1 MRRYRLF
8 VLLLLTGWLT
18 ACSTPGAFFGAT
30 EGPLFQPR
38 SLSDENRVLLYLY
51 RPQSS
56 WADQE
61 LEAPG
66 LFINNQLFSGL
77 PSGGYLVMELD
88 TASYQLEIR
97 RPLLG
102 SYWTLVAESPMD
114 FTRVASFA
122 LDAEAGG
129 VFYLRYDELNP
140 PPVSEPKLTQGDGP
154 LQLAQ
159 LDVGTLLQEVS
170 LTLRSDL
177 KDWQLGA
184 VRATT
189 AQLPGGPSPEKMKRL
204 CQHIWHEARPVT
216 QGDEVDRYLR
226 NRGRDGRIY
235 WVSLEIQPLFAP
247 DGTHQGFMAIEAD
260 ITERRAAERGDGDR
274 RVDQTLVAAARG
286 DDDFFDT
293 TAACR
298 LHGERGGSFNEVGL
312 ARSCL
317 LFRQLL
323 RVAIGRERF

>member
-1 MRRYRLF
+1 MRRYRLL
-8 VLLLLTGWLT
+8 VLLLLTGWLS

-102 SYWTLVAESPMD
+102 SYWTLVAESPLD

-122 LDAEAGG
+122 LDAEAGATY
-129 VFYLRYDELNP
+129 YLRYDELSP
-140 PPVSEPKLTQGDGP
+140 PPRDDSLAATGDGP
-154 LQLAQ
+154 LQLVSEQAALGELTRSHRVKPFARIAANGETHVRRSQ
-159 LDVGTLLQEVS
+159 RGFWRSVGDALD
-170 LTLRSDL
+170 
-177 KDWQLGA
+177 K
-184 VRATT
+184 
-189 AQLPGGPSPEKMKRL
+189 
-204 CQHIWHEARPVT
+204 
-216 QGDEVDRYLR
+216 
-226 NRGRDGRIY
+226 
-235 WVSLEIQPLFAP
+235 
-247 DGTHQGFMAIEAD
+247 
-260 ITERRAAERGDGDR
+260 
-274 RVDQTLVAAARG
+274 
-286 DDDFFDT
+286 
-293 TAACR
+293 
-298 LHGERGGSFNEVGL
+298 
-312 ARSCL
+312 
-317 LFRQLL
+317 
-323 RVAIGRERF
+323 IGI

>member
-30 EGPLFQPR
+30 EGPLFKPR

-51 RPQSS
+51 RPQSN

-77 PSGGYLVMELD
+77 PSGSYLVMELD

-122 LDAEAGG
+122 LDAEAGATY
-129 VFYLRYDELNP
+129 YLRYDELSP
-140 PPVSEPKLTQGDGP
+140 PPHDDSLAASGDGP
-154 LQLAQ
+154 LQLVSEKVALGELTSSHRVKPFARIAANGETHVRRSQ
-159 LDVGTLLQEVS
+159 RGFWRSVGDALD
-170 LTLRSDL
+170 
-177 KDWQLGA
+177 K
-184 VRATT
+184 
-189 AQLPGGPSPEKMKRL
+189 
-204 CQHIWHEARPVT
+204 
-216 QGDEVDRYLR
+216 
-226 NRGRDGRIY
+226 
-235 WVSLEIQPLFAP
+235 
-247 DGTHQGFMAIEAD
+247 
-260 ITERRAAERGDGDR
+260 
-274 RVDQTLVAAARG
+274 
-286 DDDFFDT
+286 
-293 TAACR
+293 
-298 LHGERGGSFNEVGL
+298 
-312 ARSCL
+312 
-317 LFRQLL
+317 
-323 RVAIGRERF
+323 IGI

>member
-122 LDAEAGG
+122 LDAEAGATY
-129 VFYLRYDELNP
+129 YLRYDELSP
-140 PPVSEPKLTQGDGP
+140 PPHDDSLAASGDGP
-154 LQLAQ
+154 LQL
-159 LDVGTLLQEVS
+159 VS
-170 LTLRSDL
+170 E
-177 KDWQLGA
+177 QAALG
-184 VRATT
+184 
-189 AQLPGGPSPEKMKRL
+189 E
-204 CQHIWHEARPVT
+204 
-216 QGDEVDRYLR
+216 
-226 NRGRDGRIY
+226 
-235 WVSLEIQPLFAP
+235 
-247 DGTHQGFMAIEAD
+247 
-260 ITERRAAERGDGDR
+260 
-274 RVDQTLVAAARG
+274 
-286 DDDFFDT
+286 
-293 TAACR
+293 
-298 LHGERGGSFNEVGL
+298 L
-312 ARSCL
+312 ARSH
-317 LFRQLL
+317 
-323 RVAIGRERF
+323 RVKPFARIAANGEAHVRRSQRSFWRSVGDALDKIGI

>member
-102 SYWTLVAESPMD
+102 SYWTLAAESPMD

-122 LDAEAGG
+122 LDAEAGATY
-129 VFYLRYDELNP
+129 YLRYDELSP
-140 PPVSEPKLTQGDGP
+140 PPHDDSLAATGDGP
-154 LQLAQ
+154 LQLVSEQAALGELGSSHRIKPFARIAANGETHVRRSQ
-159 LDVGTLLQEVS
+159 RGFWRSVGDALD
-170 LTLRSDL
+170 
-177 KDWQLGA
+177 K
-184 VRATT
+184 
-189 AQLPGGPSPEKMKRL
+189 
-204 CQHIWHEARPVT
+204 
-216 QGDEVDRYLR
+216 
-226 NRGRDGRIY
+226 
-235 WVSLEIQPLFAP
+235 
-247 DGTHQGFMAIEAD
+247 
-260 ITERRAAERGDGDR
+260 
-274 RVDQTLVAAARG
+274 
-286 DDDFFDT
+286 
-293 TAACR
+293 
-298 LHGERGGSFNEVGL
+298 
-312 ARSCL
+312 
-317 LFRQLL
+317 
-323 RVAIGRERF
+323 IGI

>member
-122 LDAEAGG
+122 LDAEAGATY
-129 VFYLRYDELNP
+129 YLRYDELSP
-140 PPVSEPKLTQGDGP
+140 PPHDDSLAASGDGP
-154 LQLAQ
+154 LQLVSEQAALGELTRSHRVKPFARIAANGEEHVRRSQ
-159 LDVGTLLQEVS
+159 HSFWRSVGDALD
-170 LTLRSDL
+170 
-177 KDWQLGA
+177 K
-184 VRATT
+184 
-189 AQLPGGPSPEKMKRL
+189 
-204 CQHIWHEARPVT
+204 
-216 QGDEVDRYLR
+216 
-226 NRGRDGRIY
+226 
-235 WVSLEIQPLFAP
+235 
-247 DGTHQGFMAIEAD
+247 
-260 ITERRAAERGDGDR
+260 
-274 RVDQTLVAAARG
+274 
-286 DDDFFDT
+286 
-293 TAACR
+293 
-298 LHGERGGSFNEVGL
+298 
-312 ARSCL
+312 
-317 LFRQLL
+317 
-323 RVAIGRERF
+323 IGI

>member
-30 EGPLFQPR
+30 EGPLFQSR

-102 SYWTLVAESPMD
+102 SYWTLAAESPMD

-122 LDAEAGG
+122 LDAEAGATY
-129 VFYLRYDELNP
+129 YLRYDELSP
-140 PPVSEPKLTQGDGP
+140 PPHDDS
-154 LQLAQ
+154 LA
-159 LDVGTLLQEVS
+159 
-170 LTLRSDL
+170 
-177 KDWQLGA
+177 
-184 VRATT
+184 
-189 AQLPGGPSPEKMKRL
+189 
-204 CQHIWHEARPVT
+204 I
-216 QGDEVDRYLR
+216 R
-226 NRGRDGRIY
+226 N
-235 WVSLEIQPLFAP
+235 VL
-247 DGTHQGFMAIEAD
+247 
-260 ITERRAAERGDGDR
+260 
-274 RVDQTLVAAARG
+274 AARS
-286 DDDFFDT
+286 
-293 TAACR
+293 
-298 LHGERGGSFNEVGL
+298 HG
-312 ARSCL
+312 
-317 LFRQLL
+317 
-323 RVAIGRERF
+323 

>member
-51 RPQSS
+51 RPQSN

-122 LDAEAGG
+122 LDAEAGATY
-129 VFYLRYDELNP
+129 YLRYDELSP
-140 PPVSEPKLTQGDGP
+140 PPHDDSLAASGDGP
-154 LQLAQ
+154 LQLVSEKVALGELTSSHRVKPFARIAANGETHVRRSQ
-159 LDVGTLLQEVS
+159 RGFWRSVGDALD
-170 LTLRSDL
+170 
-177 KDWQLGA
+177 K
-184 VRATT
+184 
-189 AQLPGGPSPEKMKRL
+189 
-204 CQHIWHEARPVT
+204 
-216 QGDEVDRYLR
+216 
-226 NRGRDGRIY
+226 
-235 WVSLEIQPLFAP
+235 
-247 DGTHQGFMAIEAD
+247 
-260 ITERRAAERGDGDR
+260 
-274 RVDQTLVAAARG
+274 
-286 DDDFFDT
+286 
-293 TAACR
+293 
-298 LHGERGGSFNEVGL
+298 
-312 ARSCL
+312 
-317 LFRQLL
+317 
-323 RVAIGRERF
+323 IGI

>member
-30 EGPLFQPR
+30 EGPLFKPR

-51 RPQSS
+51 RPQSN

-122 LDAEAGG
+122 LDAEAGATY
-129 VFYLRYDELNP
+129 YLRYDELSP
-140 PPVSEPKLTQGDGP
+140 PPHDDSLAASGDGP
-154 LQLAQ
+154 LQLVSEKVALGELTSSHRVKPFARIAANGETHVRRSQ
-159 LDVGTLLQEVS
+159 RGFWRSVGDALD
-170 LTLRSDL
+170 
-177 KDWQLGA
+177 K
-184 VRATT
+184 
-189 AQLPGGPSPEKMKRL
+189 
-204 CQHIWHEARPVT
+204 
-216 QGDEVDRYLR
+216 
-226 NRGRDGRIY
+226 
-235 WVSLEIQPLFAP
+235 
-247 DGTHQGFMAIEAD
+247 
-260 ITERRAAERGDGDR
+260 
-274 RVDQTLVAAARG
+274 
-286 DDDFFDT
+286 
-293 TAACR
+293 
-298 LHGERGGSFNEVGL
+298 
-312 ARSCL
+312 
-317 LFRQLL
+317 
-323 RVAIGRERF
+323 IGI